1 MDNTVKNNS
10 KEQWVVVKTN
20 PRAEK
25 KVNERLTEAGFT
37 TFLPLITVLK
47 VWSDRKKKVEQPL
60 IPSTLFV
67 YTTSKLVKDVYCVIG
82 VHSILKFLGKPAI
95 VQGHEIKNLQIL
107 LNQKE
112 AGSVEV
118 VDRYKKGE
126 LVNVVRG
133 PFQGLIANVMTTSS
147 NFRLIVEI
155 ESLGSGFV
163 VNVPKSYVEKCTKK

>member
-1 MDNTVKNNS
+1 MDPKQKDNS
-10 KEQWVVVKTN
+10 EAQWIVVKTN

-25 KVNERLTEAGFT
+25 KVDKRLVDAGFT
-37 TFLPLITVLK
+37 VFLPLITTVK
-47 VWSDRKKKVEQPL
+47 IWSDRKKKVELPL

-67 YTTSKLVKDVYCVIG
+67 HITPELVHTVYGTVG

-95 VQGHEIKNLQIL
+95 VQDYEIKNLQIL

-112 AGSVEV
+112 EGNLEV

-126 LVNVVRG
+126 LVQVVSG
-133 PFQGLIANVMTTSS
+133 PFEGLIANVMQTPSRY
-147 NFRLIVEI
+147 RLVVSI

-163 VNVPKSYVEKCTKK
+163 IDVPKSYVEKRS